1 MNHEKYGKKTIYWC
15 VYVLLLLSSIY
26 IKISNILPVKSTT
39 IFLFGLMWIWTGLSL
54 ICRINPYYA
63 QKYERRHQFLFAI
76 SSVGMGISW
85 NIISLTHLSNQAI
98 PMILISSPFLISDL
112 IIFLRYK
119 K

>member
-1 MNHEKYGKKTIYWC
+1 MKSMVKNN
-15 VYVLLLLSSIY
+15 LLVCLCSFITKWYLY
-26 IKISNILPVKSTT
+26 QNIEYSPCQKHDY
-39 IFLFGLMWIWTGLSL
+39 FLFGLMWIWTGLSL

-63 QKYERRHQFLFAI
+63 QKYERRHQFLFDI